1 MRLAEIPILR
11 PSIGARE
18 LDAVSAVLE
27 SRWLGTGRIAL
38 ELERGICE
46 LVSSSHAVA
55 VSTGSA
61 ALHVALLA
69 CDVRPGDEV
78 ILPSLT
84 HVSCAQAVL
93 NVGARPVFC
102 EIDAETAAIDV
113 EDAAARISRRTRV
126 LMPMHYAGFPA
137 PLGEIIDLARE
148 RDLRVVEDAAHAFG
162 SAYGERMIGSIGD
175 LTCFS
180 FDPVKNITCGEGGA
194 VTTDDERLAERMRL
208 ARSLGVTEDSWS
220 RRDVE
225 RPWFYEATARGFRYQ
240 LSDLNAAIGLA
251 QLERFDELRA
261 RKRELLHRYR
271 EAFEGLDAI
280 RLVAGDIDSAFPF
293 ICAVRVFDGRR
304 DALLRRLR
312 EKGIQASVHFVPLH
326 VQPAFSGF
334 GGSLPVTERV
344 FEELVTLPLH
354 TDLLDDDVDHV
365 VECVESFLESR

>member
-1 MRLAEIPILR
+1 M
-11 PSIGARE
+11 
-18 LDAVSAVLE
+18 SAVLE

-162 SAYGERMIGSIGD
+162 SAYRERMIGSIGD

-312 EKGIQASVHFVPLH
+312 EGGIQASVHFVPLH